1 MSRLLI
7 VGILIISTMVR
18 GERRALAASGCW
30 PCADTGAVDCF
41 VTLCSGGIP
50 GTAPG
55 VYLPRSTS
63 QTLGRLQAA
72 LFFYFE
78 DEPGRLSTAKLLSKD
93 EARRIAAKW

>member
-41 VTLCSGGIP
+41 VTLCH
-50 GTAPG
+50 
-55 VYLPRSTS
+55 LPAWA
-63 QTLGRLQAA
+63 GRIWLCTWVFGFQQQQ
-72 LFFYFE
+72 
-78 DEPGRLSTAKLLSKD
+78 
-93 EARRIAAKW
+93 EARSEWNLTPISP